1 MVLVPGPHLLNGAL
15 DLAYGRIHLG
25 AARLLYGLLVVLAI
39 VVGLLVGLALLGVSL
54 PVDPAGR
61 AVPLWMD
68 VLAAGIAVLAYSVFY
83 STPLK
88 MWPWPVAVGMVA
100 HAARWVAISLFGM
113 GVATGALIACA
124 FVALI
129 LTPVS
134 RRWHMPFAAIG
145 FASVVSLLPGVY
157 LFRTA
162 SGLLQLAGGSSTT
175 LGLLAATL
183 ADAIT
188 AFMIILAM
196 GLGLIVPKM
205 LIDRFDRRQKL
216 ARSSETKEH
225 ADVPQHL

>member
-1 MVLVPGPHLLNGAL
+1 
-15 DLAYGRIHLG
+15 
-25 AARLLYGLLVVLAI
+25 
-39 VVGLLVGLALLGVSL
+39 
-54 PVDPAGR
+54 
-61 AVPLWMD
+61 
-68 VLAAGIAVLAYSVFY
+68 VLAYSVFY

-205 LIDRFDRRQKL
+205 LIDRFDRRQEL